1 MSPEMQQQ
9 PNPQMD
15 TLVAQ
20 IQSQLMTQYV
30 QQEAQ
35 IFSGQDDDPLVDL
48 KAKEIQLRQQEMMQ
62 EAKNDQDRLKLDTQR
77 AREQSA
83 VARER
88 IESSE
93 DIANMRAEIAR
104 ARTMNRGN

>member
-1 MSPEMQQQ
+1 
-9 PNPQMD
+9 
-15 TLVAQ
+15 
-20 IQSQLMTQYV
+20 
-30 QQEAQ
+30 
-35 IFSGQDDDPLVDL
+35 
-48 KAKEIQLRQQEMMQ
+48 MQ

-77 AREQSA
+77 AQEQSA

-104 ARTMNRGN
+104 ARTMNRGG